1 MEEATKAR
9 EPWDL
14 KAGDA
19 RIADSLNTFIIFCED
34 EHHEKLYFQSFE
46 DRVPNIKINAISNL
60 RAKKLNL
67 IATIQ
72 IGVQKGLIGF
82 ENGSYRILDGVTEH
96 LWCVYDRDMEF
107 LDWAMI
113 PEHNHVDFDTAIITA
128 EGAGLK
134 VAWSNDVFE
143 MWLLLHFESIPQGSI
158 LHRTYIYDRL
168 TYIFKNNVPHDAEMV
183 ELTANDTFNYKV
195 NMKRRERF
203 INQVIPLL
211 HPLTETAIANA
222 ILLEKQFDVH
232 VPFHLRNPCTM
243 VHYLVQEIMSG
254 K

>member
-1 MEEATKAR
+1 MEEATK

-14 KAGDA
+14 KPNDT
-19 RIADSLNTFIIFCED
+19 RVADSLNTFIIFCED

-46 DRVPNIKINAISNL
+46 ERVPNLKINAISNM

-82 ENGSYRILDGVTEH
+82 ENGSYSVLDGVTEH
-96 LWCVYDRDMEF
+96 LWCVYDRDMEYA
-107 LDWAMI
+107 DWAMI
-113 PEHNHVDFDTAIITA
+113 PAHNHVDFDTAIITA
-128 EGAGLK
+128 ESAGLK

-143 MWLLLHFESIPQGSI
+143 MWLLLHFEPIPQGNI

-168 TYIFKNNVPHDAEMV
+168 THIFKNEVPHDAEMA
-183 ELTANDTFNYKV
+183 ELTANNTFNYKA
-195 NMKRRERF
+195 NMKRRDRF

-211 HPLTETAIANA
+211 HPRTKSAITNA
-222 ILLEKQFDVH
+222 SHMELQFDAN

-243 VHYLVQEIMSG
+243 VHYLVKEIMSG
-254 K
+254 A

>member
-1 MEEATKAR
+1 MAAEAQQ

-14 KAGDA
+14 KPGDE
-19 RIADSLNTFIIFCED
+19 RVADSLNTFIIFCED

-46 DRVPNIKINAISNL
+46 ERVPNLKINAVPNL

-82 ENGSYRILDGVTEH
+82 ENGNYCILDGVTEH
-96 LWCVYDRDMEF
+96 LWCVYDRDMENPN
-107 LDWAMI
+107 WADI
-113 PEHNHVDFDTAIITA
+113 PDHNHLDFDTAIITA
-128 EGAGLK
+128 QGSGLK

-143 MWLLLHFESIPQGSI
+143 MWLLLHFEPIPQGEI
-158 LHRTYIYDRL
+158 LHRNYIYDRL
-168 TYIFKNNVPHDAEMV
+168 THIFKYEVPHDAEMA
-183 ELTANDTFNYKV
+183 ELTANETFNYKS

-211 HPLTETAIANA
+211 HPRTETAIANA
-222 ILLEKQFDVH
+222 ALLEAAFGDA
-232 VPFHLRNPCTM
+232 VPFHRRNPCTM
-243 VHYLVQEIMSG
+243 VHHLVQEILSG
-254 K
+254 N

>member
-1 MEEATKAR
+1 MEEAAAQ

-14 KAGDA
+14 KPDDE

-46 DRVPNIKINAISNL
+46 GRVPNLKINAISNL

-82 ENGSYRILDGVTEH
+82 ENGSYRVLDGVTEH
-96 LWCVYDRDMEF
+96 LWCVYDRDMESPN
-107 LDWAMI
+107 WADI
-113 PEHNHVDFDTAIITA
+113 PEHYHVDFDTAIIAA
-128 EGAGLK
+128 ESAGLK
-134 VAWSNDVFE
+134 VAWSNDIFE
-143 MWLLLHFESIPQGSI
+143 MWLLLHFEPIPQGNI

-168 TYIFKNNVPHDAEMV
+168 THIFKHDVPHDAEMA
-183 ELTANDTFNYKV
+183 ELTANDTFNYKT
-195 NMKRRERF
+195 NMKRRDRF
-203 INQVIPLL
+203 INQVIPLMHL
-211 HPLTETAIANA
+211 RTEAAIANA
-222 ILLEKQFDVH
+222 SLLEMQFDAQ

-243 VHYLVQEIMSG
+243 VHYLVQEIVSG
-254 K
+254 T